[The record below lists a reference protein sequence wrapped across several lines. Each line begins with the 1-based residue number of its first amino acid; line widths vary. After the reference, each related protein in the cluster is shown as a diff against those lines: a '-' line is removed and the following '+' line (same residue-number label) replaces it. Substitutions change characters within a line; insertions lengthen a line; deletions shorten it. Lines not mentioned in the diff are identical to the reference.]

1 MKSDA
6 HAKRV
11 GARWLKRERRWG
23 RPPTL
28 ALALGGGGSRG
39 LAHIVVFEALDEL
52 GVKPVA
58 IAGTSVG
65 AAMGAAYAA
74 GLSGK
79 DIRRDVIAL
88 AHDRAEVIRRM
99 LAARASGFA
108 GFASGFANPMLA
120 DAEKLVRQFLPAEI
134 PEDFSELAIPLSVVA
149 TDLYGRCEAV
159 IEQGPLRQAIAASM
173 AVPGLVRPMNIDGR
187 ILVDGGA
194 INPLPFEHVRG
205 KADLVLAVDIAA
217 APAGPRRGVPDPFE
231 TLFATMQ
238 VMGFAII
245 SEKLRHFTPD
255 IIVRPNVGS
264 FRLLDFFQAS
274 AILRAA
280 EPAKAFVKERLAELI
295 D

>member
-1 MKSDA
+1 MKDDVITPIA
-6 HAKRV
+6 RGPIQTRRRKRA
-11 GARWLKRERRWG
+11 GS
-23 RPPTL
+23 RPTF
-28 ALALGGGGSRG
+28 ALALGGGGARG
-39 LAHIVVFEALDEL
+39 LAHVVVFEALDEL

-79 DIRRDVIAL
+79 EIRRHALAL
-88 AHDRAEVIRRM
+88 AHNRPEVIRRL

-108 GFASGFANPMLA
+108 GFAAGFANPMLV
-120 DAEKLVRQFLPAEI
+120 DAEKLTRQFLPDI
-134 PEDFSELAIPLSVVA
+134 PGDFSELVIPLSVVA

-159 IEQGPLRQAIAASM
+159 FEQGPLHPAVAASM

-205 KADLVLAVDIAA
+205 KADLLLAVDIAA
-217 APAGPRRGVPDPFE
+217 APSGPRRGVPDPFE

-238 VMGFAII
+238 VMGYAII
-245 SEKLRHFTPD
+245 SEKLRHGAPD
-255 IIVRPNVGS
+255 IIVRPNVGA
-264 FRLLDFFQAS
+264 FRLFDFFQAS

-280 EPAKAFVKERLAELI
+280 EPVRAFLKEHLAELI
-295 D
+295 G